1 VTQDITPFRD
11 RATVPAK
18 RRVTESSFTPEIAER
33 IAAEMADGRTLVA
46 ICRDPGMPAARTVRD
61 WARGDVQG
69 FQAIYAR
76 ARELQAHA
84 VAEMVLQDARDATD
98 PQLGRLQMDAA
109 KWYAAKLLPKVYSD
123 RVAVDAKFELEETRT
138 ADEIAASVAARQ
150 ARLMIEK

>member
-33 IAAEMADGRTLVA
+33 IAAEMADGRTL
-46 ICRDPGMPAARTVRD
+46 IDTCRDPGMPAARTVRD
-61 WARGDVQG
+61 WARDDVGG
-69 FQAIYAR
+69 FQAVYQR
-76 ARELQAHA
+76 ARDMQAHA
-84 VAEMVLQDARDATD
+84 VAEQVLQGARDATD
-98 PQLGRLQMDAA
+98 PQLGRLQMDAG
-109 KWYAAKLLPKVYSD
+109 KWFAAKLLPKTYSD
-123 RVAVDAKFELEETRT
+123 RVAVDAKFELEENRT